1 MSGHFDFGHDLD
13 KPVGRVTNAFA
24 HLLPG
29 VIPSVRLRVL
39 LGTPVLGRPQ
49 VGAVAPGTPAGQ
61 FRILPDFDPP
71 PLILGQMPLQAIQ
84 LVHRHQVDNRLDLL
98 GTEKVPSRVEQQR
111 PVTDAGLIA
120 DFDHGQIDRP
130 GLFSPQGGLRQ

>member
-1 MSGHFDFGHDLD
+1 
-13 KPVGRVTNAFA
+13 
-24 HLLPG
+24 
-29 VIPSVRLRVL
+29 
-39 LGTPVLGRPQ
+39 
-49 VGAVAPGTPAGQ
+49 
-61 FRILPDFDPP
+61 
-71 PLILGQMPLQAIQ
+71 MPLQAIQ

-98 GTEKVPSRVEQQR
+98 GTEKVPSHIEQQR